1 MSDLAGSKPADCLPF
16 THVKHRAD
24 GVRGTTL
31 QNNPMH

>member
-1 MSDLAGSKPADCLPF
+1 MSDLAGSKPATALPF

-24 GVRGTTL
+24 GVRDKTL